1 MKKDIHPKYMD
12 CKVHCGCGHTWQTRS
27 TVPEIKIEVCSD
39 CHPFFKGGGDKLVDT
54 LGRVGRFQKKFGS
67 DYFTKGKKDQEAKKG
82 RRPLRG

>member
-1 MKKDIHPKYMD
+1 MKKGIHPDYVD
-12 CKVHCGCGHTWQTRS
+12 CTVHCGCGNTWKTRS
-27 TVPEIKIEVCSD
+27 TVPEIKIEVCSE

-67 DYFTKGKKDQEAKKG
+67 DYFSKGKQAAESKKK